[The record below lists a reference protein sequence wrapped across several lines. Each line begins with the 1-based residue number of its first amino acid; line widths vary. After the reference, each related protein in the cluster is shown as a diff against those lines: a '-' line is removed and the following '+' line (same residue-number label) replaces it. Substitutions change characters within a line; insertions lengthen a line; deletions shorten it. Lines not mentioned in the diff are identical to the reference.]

1 MNMAKQIYYH
11 NLRNNQMLKQVKG
24 DLLAMG
30 KANEFDI
37 IVQGCNCF
45 NVMGSGI
52 AKQIKE
58 QFPDAWHAD
67 QETLAGDR
75 NKLGR
80 YTVGMH
86 GRLVILN
93 AYTQYTTARYPGEDV
108 FEYQAFEQAL
118 ERIANRFG
126 KWRIG
131 LPLIGMGLA
140 GGDPERIM
148 PMLEQFAKKMTEAGG
163 SATIVEYDK
172 N

>member
-1 MNMAKQIYYH
+1 MNK
-11 NLRNNQMLKQVKG
+11 VKG
-24 DLLAMG
+24 DLVAMG

-52 AKQIKE
+52 AKQIRAE
-58 QFPDAWHAD
+58 CPDAWLAD

-80 YTVGMH
+80 YTVGMD

-93 AYTQYTTARYPGEDV
+93 CYTQFSTASYPGEDV
-108 FEYQAFEQAL
+108 FEYAAFKDVL
-118 ERIANRFG
+118 HRISSRFG

-131 LPLIGMGLA
+131 LPYIGMGLA

-148 PMLEQFAKKMTEAGG
+148 PMIERFAEAVAEQGG
-163 SATIVEYDK
+163 SVTLVEFSK
-172 N
+172 

>member
-1 MNMAKQIYYH
+1 MNI
-11 NLRNNQMLKQVKG
+11 VKG

-30 KANEFDI
+30 CEGQLDI

-52 AKQIKE
+52 ARQIRD
-58 QFPDAWHAD
+58 QFPDAWLAD

-80 YTVGMH
+80 YTVGMS

-108 FEYQAFEQAL
+108 FEYRAFEEVLA
-118 ERIANRFG
+118 RISDRFG
-126 KWRIG
+126 QWRIG

-140 GGDPERIM
+140 GGDPERIL
-148 PMLEQFAKKMTEAGG
+148 PMIESFAEKVAQQGG
-163 SATIVEYDK
+163 SVTLVEWDGK
-172 N
+172 